1 MKANHVMI
9 DLETMGITP
18 DSAVV
23 SIGAVVFDPRFNH
36 VSSKTFYRELDWS
49 DQRRFIDPETR
60 KWWSTSTPLAQNAL
74 NGLEDLTDALTE
86 LAVWLPKDAKVWGNL

>member
-1 MKANHVMI
+1 MGIMKANHVMI

-36 VSSKTFYRELDWS
+36 VSSKTFYRELDWC
-49 DQRRFIDPETR
+49 DQR
-60 KWWSTSTPLAQNAL
+60 A
-74 NGLEDLTDALTE
+74 
-86 LAVWLPKDAKVWGNL
+86 